1 MTNETKAMADP
12 GTVAAI
18 RELEAQRAAVADT
31 LGSRA
36 AEYARALAVLAAERD
51 AERETFKKKLAELE
65 EELDLLKNPNPDTL

>member
-1 MTNETKAMADP
+1 MTNETKAVADT

-36 AEYARALAVLAAERD
+36 AEYARALAVVTAERD
-51 AERETFKKKLAELE
+51 ELKSGAVDAGIRIAELEKELAELKRE
-65 EELDLLKNPNPDTL
+65 QT